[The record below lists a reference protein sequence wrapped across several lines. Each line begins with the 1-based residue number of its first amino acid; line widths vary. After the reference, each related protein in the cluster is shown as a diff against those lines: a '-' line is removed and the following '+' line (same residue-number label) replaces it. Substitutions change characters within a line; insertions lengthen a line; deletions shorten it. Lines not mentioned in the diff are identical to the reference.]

1 MGFEEEREKRKIS
14 DNELEK
20 ESSGGGGGNGI
31 NENERK
37 YILKKVYQ
45 GYQIKNKVLGQQK
58 DGISFLWSA
67 VTDPGHA
74 RNE

>member
-1 MGFEEEREKRKIS
+1 MGLEEEREKRKIS

-20 ESSGGGGGNGI
+20 ESSGGGNGI

-37 YILKKVYQ
+37 YILKKAYQ